1 MKNNKKALIAA
12 AGALLIGVA
21 SAGAYTTSFYTGTS
35 ALSKG
40 HIVKVAADT
49 TGIYEI
55 SYDRLR
61 ELGFSDPSK
70 VRVLGYGGIVSTEQA
85 YSVSYPDDLPQAP
98 CLHTSDGRLL
108 FYGEGV
114 FRATAKSK
122 EQISTKRN
130 YYDTTA
136 YYFLSDSAPET
147 DISTHPLNTSAGSS
161 MAVYDWSYEISVIE
175 NEVQNP
181 GKGSVYFHDRKL
193 SPGESQTFDFH
204 IRNYKNV
211 EGIATNGFF
220 QYEGALLTPA
230 AVKFPITPSANLHLS
245 SNIQKHIGHRTLY
258 TH

>member
-1 MKNNKKALIAA
+1 M
-12 AGALLIGVA
+12 
-21 SAGAYTTSFYTGTS
+21 
-35 ALSKG
+35 
-40 HIVKVAADT
+40 
-49 TGIYEI
+49 
-55 SYDRLR
+55 
-61 ELGFSDPSK
+61 
-70 VRVLGYGGIVSTEQA
+70 
-85 YSVSYPDDLPQAP
+85 
-98 CLHTSDGRLL
+98 
-108 FYGEGV
+108 

-230 AVKFPITPSANLHLS
+230 AVSASQLQYAGQWPKHHQKHG
-245 SNIQKHIGHRTLY
+245 NIQKHIGHRTLY